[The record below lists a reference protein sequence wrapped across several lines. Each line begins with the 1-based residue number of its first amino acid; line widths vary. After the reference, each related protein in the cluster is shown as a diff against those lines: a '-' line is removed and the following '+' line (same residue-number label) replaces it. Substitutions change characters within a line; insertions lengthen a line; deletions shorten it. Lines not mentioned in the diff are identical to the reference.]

1 MTAAYY
7 HSSELPWSPALAEER
22 RFRHISV
29 VTLTLFVLFCVMV
42 ASIKVPAPDRFE
54 AESLPP
60 RLAKLVLQEKP
71 QPPPPPPAE
80 PVKAEPEKKPEAPKP
95 EAKPE
100 PQPEPQP
107 DKTETVPPIQVQ
119 AAREKAAQSGLLAMK
134 NELAALRQNT
144 FAALPSAKPLT
155 QAGEH
160 DTTRRSIITSTA
172 TSGSGGISVA
182 TLSRDPGQVKL
193 AARDITVVE
202 SQTLQEEQKANPKRD
217 GRKPGRSAEQIQLVL
232 DQNKGAIYALYHRA
246 LRGNPALQGKVVL
259 EITIT
264 PAGDVSECNVVSSEL
279 KDDDLVRKLVAR
291 VKLFQFGAKNVDNIV
306 FTWPVDFLPSQ

>member
-22 RFRHISV
+22 RFRYISV
-29 VTLTLFVLFCVMV
+29 ATLTLFVLFCVMM
-42 ASIKVPAPDRFE
+42 ASINLPEPDRFE

-71 QPPPPPPAE
+71 QPPPPPPE
-80 PVKAEPEKKPEAPKP
+80 PIKAEPEKKPEAPKP
-95 EAKPE
+95 AEEAKT
-100 PQPEPQP
+100 
-107 DKTETVPPIQVQ
+107 DTPPPARVQ

-144 FAALPSAKPLT
+144 FTGLPSAKPLT
-155 QAGEH
+155 QAG
-160 DTTRRSIITSTA
+160 DQNSGRRSIITSAA
-172 TSGSGGISVA
+172 TGGSGGISVSSLA
-182 TLSRDPGQVKL
+182 REPGQAQL
-193 AARDITVVE
+193 AARDTTVVE
-202 SQTLQEEQKANPKRD
+202 SQALQDEQKANPKRD
-217 GRKPGRSAEQIQLVL
+217 SRKPGRSAEQIQLVL

-246 LRGNPALQGKVVL
+246 LRANPALQGKVVL

-264 PAGDVSECNVVSSEL
+264 PAGDVSECKVVSSEL

-291 VKLFQFGAKNVDNIV
+291 IKLFQFGAKNVDSIV